1 MLPEGSWLRPAGR
14 AAPAAGGE
22 RLPTHAGIPHT
33 ASPEPDCPRP
43 CLAHGPE
50 LGAPSPQRQILQHLH
65 AVQLRLQPQ
74 EAPSTETR
82 LQELKAAGDEDEG
95 DGEDEEDEEDDD
107 ALEATELELSE
118 SGEARSLAPAWGGW
132 GQLTGF

>member
-1 MLPEGSWLRPAGR
+1 MLPEGSWLRPAGW

-22 RLPTHAGIPHT
+22 CPPAHTGIPHT
-33 ASPEPDCPRP
+33 ASPEPDCPRL

-50 LGAPSPQRQILQHLH
+50 LGAPSPQRQILRHLH

-82 LQELKAAGDEDEG
+82 LQELQVAGDEDER
-95 DGEDEEDEEDDD
+95 DGEDEEDDD

-118 SGEARSLAPAWGGW
+118 SGEAGSLAPAWGGW